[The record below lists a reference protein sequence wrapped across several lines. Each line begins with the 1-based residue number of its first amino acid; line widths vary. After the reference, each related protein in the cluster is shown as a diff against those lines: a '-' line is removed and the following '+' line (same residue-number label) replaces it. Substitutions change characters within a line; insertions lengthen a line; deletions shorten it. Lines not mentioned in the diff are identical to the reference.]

1 MSVTATI
8 VKPSVRP
15 REPRFFGYLAEYA
28 TPGELMHAAE
38 AVRDAGYT
46 KWDCLTPFP
55 VHGLDR
61 SMGMKNTIL
70 PWIVL
75 CGGLTGT
82 ILAIVMQWYVN
93 SPHTQAGWLYIFSG
107 YPLNISG
114 KPYWSLP
121 PNVPVIFEVTV
132 LLASLT
138 AFIFVWALNR
148 LPKLYHPVFNVSRFR
163 RVTDDRFFILIEAA
177 DLKFDLKRSLVL
189 LESTHPAAIEEV
201 RD

>member
-1 MSVTATI
+1 MSATAT
-8 VKPSVRP
+8 VKPLEKP

-28 TPGELMHAAE
+28 TPAELMHAAE
-38 AVRDAGYT
+38 AVRDAGYL

-61 SMGMKNTIL
+61 SMGMKKTIL

-75 CGGLTGT
+75 GGGLTG
-82 ILAIVMQWYVN
+82 LVVAVFMQWYVN
-93 SPHTQAGWLYIFSG
+93 SPHTEAGWLYIFSG

-121 PNVPVIFEVTV
+121 ANIPVIFELTV
-132 LLASLT
+132 LLAALT
-138 AFIFVWALNR
+138 AFVGVWALNR
-148 LPKLYHPVFNVSRFR
+148 LPKLYHPLFNVARFR
-163 RVTDDRFFILIEAA
+163 RVTDDRFFIVIEAA
-177 DLKFDLKRSLVL
+177 DAKFDLKGSLAL
-189 LESTHPAAIEEV
+189 LEGTHPASIEEV

>member
-1 MSVTATI
+1 MSAIVTER
-8 VKPSVRP
+8 PSRRP

-28 TPGELMHAAE
+28 TPSEVLQAAE
-38 AVRDAGYT
+38 KVREAGYS

-61 SMGMKNTIL
+61 AMGVKRTIL

-75 CGGLTGT
+75 GGGLTGLA
-82 ILAIVMQWYVN
+82 LAIFMQWYVN
-93 SPHTQAGWLYIFSG
+93 SPHTQSAGLYVLSG

-114 KPYWSLP
+114 KPYWSVP
-121 PNVPVIFEVTV
+121 ANVPVMFELAV
-132 LLASLT
+132 LIAALT
-138 AFIFVWALNR
+138 TFVFVWALSG
-148 LPKLYHPVFNVSRFR
+148 LPRFYHPVFNAARFR
-163 RVTDDRFFILIEAA
+163 RATDDKFFLLIEAH
-177 DLKFDLKRSLVL
+177 DGKFDVKGSLAL

>member
-8 VKPSVRP
+8 VKPSKRP

-38 AVRDAGYT
+38 KVRDAGFT
-46 KWDCLTPFP
+46 KWDCMTPFP

-61 SMGMKNTIL
+61 SMGMKKTIL

-75 CGGLTGT
+75 GGGLTGT
-82 ILAIVMQWYVN
+82 TIAILMQWYVN
-93 SPHTQAGWLYIFSG
+93 SPHTQFAGLYLFSG

-121 PNVPVIFEVTV
+121 PNVPVIFELTV
-132 LLASLT
+132 LLSALT
-138 AFIFVWALNR
+138 TFFCVWGLNR
-148 LPKLYHPVFNVSRFR
+148 LPRFHHPVFNVARFR
-163 RVTDDRFFILIEAA
+163 RVTDDKFFLLVEAT
-177 DLKFDLKRSLVL
+177 DLKFDLKESLVL

>member
-1 MSVTATI
+1 MSATETA
-8 VKPSVRP
+8 KPTKGP
-15 REPRFFGYLAEYA
+15 REPRFFGYVAEYA
-28 TPGELMHAAE
+28 TPAEVVHAAE
-38 AVRDAGYT
+38 KVRDAGYS

-61 SMGMKNTIL
+61 AMGMKRTIL

-75 CGGLTGT
+75 GGGLTGLG
-82 ILAIVMQWYVN
+82 IAIFMQWYVN
-93 SPHTQAGWLYIFSG
+93 SPHTQSAALYILSG

-121 PNVPVIFEVTV
+121 PNVPVMFELAV
-132 LLASLT
+132 LIAALT
-138 AFIFVWALNR
+138 TFFFVWALSG
-148 LPKLYHPVFNVSRFR
+148 LPRFYHPVFNAARFR
-163 RVTDDRFFILIEAA
+163 RATDDKFFLLIEAA
-177 DLKFDLKRSLVL
+177 DLKFDLQESLAL